1 MDGGQGKQSLPLC
14 RANLGIS
21 KLFEVFCVLAGFWS
35 FFFFLSSMNFC
46 GMLTGDWNVGF
57 PAALPKRAMAFG

>member
-1 MDGGQGKQSLPLC
+1 MVGGEGKQTLPLC
-14 RANLGIS
+14 RANLGIW
-21 KLFEVFCVLAGFWS
+21 KLFEVFCVLAG

-46 GMLTGDWNVGF
+46 GMLTGERNVGF